1 MALDPSDS
9 SSLEHLALKEL
20 GLLPMYALRT
30 SVSSVN
36 NKVVNDRRRARK
48 KHLGNL
54 DEKIYTSNTFNK
66 SNVLI
71 N

>member
-1 MALDPSDS
+1 MALNPSDS

-20 GLLPMYALRT
+20 SLLPMYALRT

-36 NKVVNDRRRARK
+36 NKVVNDRRRAGK